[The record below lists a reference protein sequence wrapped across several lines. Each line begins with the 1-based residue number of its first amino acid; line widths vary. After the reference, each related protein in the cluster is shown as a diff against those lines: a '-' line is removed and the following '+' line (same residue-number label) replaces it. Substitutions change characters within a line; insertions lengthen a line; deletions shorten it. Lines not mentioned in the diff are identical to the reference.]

1 MGKIKYC
8 KDELNKFIKKAR
20 EFLDEADAL
29 AKKVEYE
36 INSNYHEDEDFIS
49 DVSELKEEFTESL
62 DDFID
67 YINKYIDSHNKFFD
81 REKI

>member
-1 MGKIKYC
+1 MSTAK
-8 KDELNKFIKKAR
+8 
-20 EFLDEADAL
+20 

-49 DVSELKEEFTESL
+49 DVSELKEELTESL

-67 YINKYIDSHNKFFD
+67 YINKYIDSHSKFFN